1 MEIKGIDV
9 SAYQGNIDWEKV
21 ADYGMGFAILRIT
34 EKGNK
39 TDSTF
44 EQNYKGCTQH
54 GIPVGVYKYS
64 YAKSPAQAEQEA
76 ESVLKVLNKCRLN
89 FPVFY
94 DLEWSEQRKLGSAA
108 VEKIALAFLN
118 KIQAAGYQGGIY
130 CNLDWYQNV
139 LTKALKNMTA
149 GLPDIR
155 PMTTER
161 CRNVSGRRQEWAG
174 SIPVKQRFRESE
186 QRLTGM
192 YFIKIIKQRRKPA

>member
-9 SAYQGNIDWEKV
+9 SAYQGKIDWEMV

-44 EQNYKGCTQH
+44 EQNYKGCVQR

-76 ESVLKVLNKCRLN
+76 ECVLKVLNKRRLN

-94 DLEWSEQRKLGSAA
+94 DLEWSDQRKLGSAA
-108 VEKIALAFLN
+108 VE
-118 KIQAAGYQGGIY
+118 
-130 CNLDWYQNV
+130 
-139 LTKALKNMTA
+139 
-149 GLPDIR
+149 
-155 PMTTER
+155 
-161 CRNVSGRRQEWAG
+161 
-174 SIPVKQRFRESE
+174 
-186 QRLTGM
+186 
-192 YFIKIIKQRRKPA
+192 

>member
-9 SAYQGNIDWEKV
+9 SARNGNIDWKTV

-44 EQNYKGCTQH
+44 EQNYKGCIQH

-76 ESVLKVLNKCRLN
+76 EVVLKVLNKRKLD

-108 VEKIALAFLN
+108 VEKITLAFLK
-118 KIQAAGYQGGIY
+118 KISGSRIPRWDLLQSGLVSECTDSIFE
-130 CNLDWYQNV
+130 
-139 LTKALKNMTA
+139 KIMTA

-161 CRNVSGRRQEWAG
+161 CRNVSGREL
-174 SIPVKQRFRESE
+174 E
-186 QRLTGM
+186 
-192 YFIKIIKQRRKPA
+192 

>member
-9 SAYQGNIDWEKV
+9 SAWNGSIDWQTV
-21 ADYGMGFAILRIT
+21 ADYGMEFAILRIT

-108 VEKIALAFLN
+108 VEKIALAFLK

-155 PMTTER
+155 TMTTER
-161 CRNVSGRRQEWAG
+161 CRNVSGR
-174 SIPVKQRFRESE
+174 
-186 QRLTGM
+186 M
-192 YFIKIIKQRRKPA
+192 